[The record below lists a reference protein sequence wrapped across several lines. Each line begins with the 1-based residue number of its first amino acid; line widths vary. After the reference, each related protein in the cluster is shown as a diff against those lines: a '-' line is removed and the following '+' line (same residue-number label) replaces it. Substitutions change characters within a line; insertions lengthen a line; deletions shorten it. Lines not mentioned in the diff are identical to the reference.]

1 MPPLLALLITFAA
14 ADPAGAT
21 GPETAATGRV
31 TAVDFDTD
39 VLPILTRSGC
49 NAGACHGAAAGRGD
63 FSLSLYGGDPAA
75 DYVAIARE
83 LKGRRVNPGR
93 PEDSLLLLKAT
104 ESIGHGGGPV
114 LEFDGEAHR
123 LLQQWIAAGAVRSPT
138 RALVGLT
145 VSPERR
151 TASIGQMTPLRALA
165 RYDDGTERDVT
176 RWTAF
181 SAEDPAVVRVEAE
194 ADPATP
200 TAAALRPGRHVVVA
214 RHRDRVRAVE
224 LVVPQAGAAPD
235 LTAAGRSN
243 FVDDHVL
250 AALVDLRLPASPPA
264 DDAVFLRRVT
274 LGLTG
279 RLPAPAAAEAFLADR
294 DPDRR
299 EKRVDALLASEA
311 FVQYWTYQLAE
322 LFRIRSREPGGTD
335 ARAYHDWL
343 AGRLREGAGFDAIV
357 DAALRATGDT
367 RTNGP
372 PNFHRVGGDPR
383 GRAEFVSEALM
394 GVRLRCANCHNHPL
408 DRWTQDD
415 FHGLAA
421 SLARFET
428 RSIVRPDLAAE
439 VLHPKTGEPARPKL
453 PGGEFLPAGDDGPAA
468 LADWLVSPE
477 NPYFAKAIVNR
488 LWKAMI
494 GRGLVEPADDFRA
507 TNPAT
512 HPALL
517 DELTADFVAHDY
529 DLRQTLRTIA
539 LSAAYGRSA
548 AALPGN
554 AADDRFLSHFPRT
567 KLPAAALADAVTD
580 VLGVGE
586 RYGDAPPGTRAVEL
600 ADATA
605 ASLTLDLLGRCGRE
619 ESCESTSTPDG
630 LRKGLHLFNG
640 PFLNARIA
648 DPEGRLRKLLAAGSS
663 PEAIVE
669 RFYLAALTR
678 KPTPAEAAHWAVE
691 LAQLSGDAA
700 RTTFLE
706 DFVWGLLTC
715 DEFVTNH

>member
-1 MPPLLALLITFAA
+1 MLPLLALLILAAA
-14 ADPAGAT
+14 ADPAGASEP
-21 GPETAATGRV
+21 GI
-31 TAVDFDTD
+31 AVDFDTD

-49 NAGACHGAAAGRGD
+49 NAGACHGAAAGRGG

-75 DYVAIARE
+75 DYAAIARE

-93 PEDSLLLLKAT
+93 PNDSLLLLKST

-114 LEFDGEAHR
+114 LEFDGQAHR
-123 LLQQWIAAGAVRSPT
+123 LLRRWIAAGAVRSPS
-138 RALVGLT
+138 RSLIGLT
-145 VSPERR
+145 VTPERR
-151 TASIGQMTPLRALA
+151 TVPVNQATPLRALA
-165 RYDDGTERDVT
+165 QYDDGTERDVT
-176 RWTAF
+176 RWTSF
-181 SAEDPAVVRVEAE
+181 TAEDPAVVRVEAD
-194 ADPATP
+194 ADPAAP

-214 RHRDRVRAVE
+214 RHRDRVHAVE
-224 LVVPQAGAAPD
+224 LIAPRVGAAPD
-235 LTAAGRSN
+235 LSAVGRAN
-243 FVDDHVL
+243 FIDDHVL
-250 AALVDLRLPASPPA
+250 AALADLHLPASPPA
-264 DDAVFLRRVT
+264 GDAAFLRRVT

-279 RLPAPAAAEAFLADR
+279 RLPTPAIAETFLADR
-294 DPDRR
+294 DPDKRA
-299 EKRVDALLASEA
+299 KRVDALLASEA
-311 FVQYWTYQLAE
+311 FVQYWTHQLAE
-322 LFRIRSREPGGTD
+322 LLRVRPREPGGAD
-335 ARAYHDWL
+335 AQAYHEWL
-343 AGRLREGAGFDAIV
+343 ADRLREGAGLDSIV
-357 DAALRATGDT
+357 RAALRATGDA
-367 RTNGP
+367 RENGP

-421 SLARFET
+421 SLARFKAG
-428 RSIVRPDLAAE
+428 SVVRPDPGAE
-439 VLHPKTGEPARPKL
+439 VLHPGTGEPARPKL
-453 PGGEFLPAGDDGPAA
+453 PGGAYLAAGDDGPEA

-477 NPYFAKAIVNR
+477 NPYLAEAFVNR
-488 LWKAMI
+488 LWKALI

-517 DELTADFVAHDY
+517 KELANDFVAHGY
-529 DLRQTLRTIA
+529 DLRHTLRTIA
-539 LSAAYGRSA
+539 LSAAYARSA

-567 KLPAAALADAVTD
+567 PLPPAALADAVTD

-619 ESCESTSTPDG
+619 ESCESTATPDG

-640 PFLNARIA
+640 PWLNARITA
-648 DPEGRLRKLLAAGSS
+648 PNGRLRTLLAAGTS
-663 PEAIVE
+663 PEKIVE
-669 RFYLAALTR
+669 RFYLVALTR
-678 KPTPAEAAHWAVE
+678 KPTASEAAHWTAE
-691 LAQLSGDAA
+691 LAGISDEAA